1 MNDEVNDGCKRI
13 GRFDVD
19 FARRT
24 ITRISDGAFIK
35 ASRSETLIF
44 TLLAESANKTIYREV
59 LLADCWQGKIVTN
72 NSLTVAIK
80 NLRTAFSKIGEH
92 KIITTEPKLGYCI
105 RQLALID
112 DGSHP
117 PKCNEINNE
126 INSIDKSIRPLIEE
140 QPFVIQEKK
149 EILTHSKKEKT
160 PRLCNINI
168 FEIIVGITFFFA
180 TLTICYRFLFFID
193 TTAVEGLPVIYNGV
207 DLPKPVQNSILDNDN
222 SSISRWYAFPLD
234 KSCNYY
240 QLFGVSNGHFI
251 NYSSTIKQEICS
263 VK

>member
-1 MNDEVNDGCKRI
+1 MNDEVNGGCKRL

-44 TLLAESANKTIYREV
+44 TLLAEAANNTIYREV
-59 LLADCWQGKIVTN
+59 LLAECWQGKIVTN

-80 NLRTAFSKIGEH
+80 NLRTAFAKIGEH

-105 RQLALID
+105 RQTALID

-117 PKCNEINNE
+117 PKNNAVSNEDKNIHA
-126 INSIDKSIRPLIEE
+126 IDKT
-140 QPFVIQEKK
+140 QPIVNLEKK
-149 EILTHSKKEKT
+149 EISIHQELDDVTVKKT
-160 PRLCNINI
+160 RSRNIKLLD
-168 FEIIVGITFFFA
+168 IIIGLAFFFT
-180 TLTICYRFLFFID
+180 TLIICYRFLFFVD
-193 TTAVEGLPVIYNGV
+193 TTSVEGLPVIYNGI
-207 DLPKPVQNSILDNDN
+207 DLPKPVQNAILQNDN
-222 SSISRWYAFPLD
+222 SSISQWYAFPMS
-234 KSCNYY
+234 KECNYY
-240 QLFGVSNGHFI
+240 QLFSISNGHFVD
-251 NYSSTIKQEICS
+251 YSSTVKQEICS

>member
-1 MNDEVNDGCKRI
+1 MNDEVNDGCKRL

-35 ASRSETLIF
+35 TSRSEILIF
-44 TLLAESANKTIYREV
+44 TLLAESANNTIYREV

-80 NLRTAFSKIGEH
+80 NLRTAFLKIDEH

-117 PKCNEINNE
+117 PKSNEI
-126 INSIDKSIRPLIEE
+126 ISIDKSIKPLIED
-140 QPFVIQEKK
+140 QPFVIQEQK
-149 EILTHSKKEKT
+149 ETLTYSKKEKI
-160 PRLCNINI
+160 PRLCNINV
-168 FEIIVGITFFFA
+168 FEIIVGIAFFFA
-180 TLTICYRFLFFID
+180 TLIICYRFLFFID
-193 TTAVEGLPVIYNGV
+193 TTSVEGLPVIYNGI
-207 DLPKPVQNSILDNDN
+207 DLPKPVQNAILQNDN

-240 QLFGVSNGHFI
+240 QLFSVSNGHFI
-251 NYSSTIKQEICS
+251 NYSSTIKQDICS

>member
-1 MNDEVNDGCKRI
+1 MNDEVNDSCKRI

-44 TLLAESANKTIYREV
+44 TLLAESANNIIHREV
-59 LLADCWQGKIVTN
+59 LLTECWQGKIVTN

-80 NLRTAFSKIGEH
+80 NLRTAFTKIDEY

-117 PKCNEINNE
+117 PKSDINNSDDKNTCE
-126 INSIDKSIRPLIEE
+126 LIIEQQLVLPEKELTLIDKKQKSLKIKTLKIRNIKVFDILIA
-140 QPFVIQEKK
+140 
-149 EILTHSKKEKT
+149 
-160 PRLCNINI
+160 
-168 FEIIVGITFFFA
+168 IIFFFV
-180 TLTICYRFLFFID
+180 TLVISYRFLFVVDI
-193 TTAVEGLPVIYNGV
+193 TSVEGLPVVYNGV
-207 DLPKPVQNSILDNDN
+207 DLPKPVQNAILKNDN
-222 SSISRWYAFPLD
+222 SSISRWYTFPISQ
-234 KSCNYY
+234 SCNYY
-240 QLFGVSNGHFI
+240 QLFGVSNDHFI
-251 NYSSTIKQEICS
+251 DYSPTIKQENCS

>member
-1 MNDEVNDGCKRI
+1 MNDEVNDGCKRL

-44 TLLAESANKTIYREV
+44 TLLAESANNTIHREV
-59 LLADCWQGKIVTN
+59 LLTECWQGKIVTN

-80 NLRTAFSKIGEH
+80 NLRTAFAKIDED

-105 RQLALID
+105 RQSALID

-117 PKCNEINNE
+117 PKSVLISIEEHNTHF
-126 INSIDKSIRPLIEE
+126 SIDNKQPYSKEKKVELFDIESNNT
-140 QPFVIQEKK
+140 VIQ
-149 EILTHSKKEKT
+149 TPQRHSIKVFD
-160 PRLCNINI
+160 I
-168 FEIIVGITFFFA
+168 FVGIVFFFA

-193 TTAVEGLPVIYNGV
+193 TTSVEGLPIIYNGV
-207 DLPKPVQNSILDNDN
+207 DLPKPVQNAILSNDN
-222 SSISRWYAFPLD
+222 STISKWYAFPINA
-234 KSCNYY
+234 SCNYY
-240 QLFGVSNGHFI
+240 QLFGVSNGHFVD
-251 NYSSTIKQEICS
+251 YSPTVKQDICS

>member
-1 MNDEVNDGCKRI
+1 MNDEVNDDCKRI

-44 TLLAESANKTIYREV
+44 TLLAEKANNTIYREV
-59 LLADCWQGKIVTN
+59 LLAECWQGKVVTN

-80 NLRTAFSKIGEH
+80 NLRTAFAKIGEH

-105 RQLALID
+105 RQSALID

-117 PKCNEINNE
+117 PKINDIISDKNNVQPIILKEETDNKQPLSLPNKVKIDDPRTCNI
-126 INSIDKSIRPLIEE
+126 SL
-140 QPFVIQEKK
+140 F
-149 EILTHSKKEKT
+149 EIL
-160 PRLCNINI
+160 
-168 FEIIVGITFFFA
+168 VGILFFFA
-180 TLTICYRFLFFID
+180 TLTICYRFLFFMD
-193 TTAVEGLPVIYNGV
+193 TTSVEGLPVIYNGV
-207 DLPKPVQNSILDNDN
+207 DLPKPVQNAILQNDN
-222 SSISRWYAFPLD
+222 SSISRWYAFPIS

-240 QLFGVSNGHFI
+240 QLFSVSNGQFI
-251 NYSSTIKQEICS
+251 NYSPTIKQEICS